1 MRNVHRYF
9 REGDISFLTHV
20 TYLRRPILLE
30 NTQLLQWSIEQQRR
44 KLSFKILAWVVLPDH
59 WHLLIDAQQNKV
71 PDIMKRVKLSFAA
84 RYREKSGFVSGQVW
98 HHRYWDHI
106 IRDEQDLNQHF
117 DYIHFNPVKH
127 GLVSAPIDYPHS
139 SFQQFL
145 NLGLY
150 RADWGVMEVPE
161 FTGEFGE

>member
-9 REGDISFLTHV
+9 RKGDISFLTHV
-20 TYLRRPILLE
+20 TYLRRPILVE
-30 NTQLLQWSIEQQRR
+30 NIQLLHWSIEQQRR
-44 KLSFKILAWVVLPDH
+44 KSAFEVLAWVVLPDH
-59 WHLLIDAQQNKV
+59 WHLLIDPRDNDV
-71 PDIMKRVKLSFAA
+71 TDVMKRIKLSFGA
-84 RYREKSGFVSGQVW
+84 RYRTGNKLRSGRVW

-106 IRDEQDLNQHF
+106 IRDEEDLNQHF

-139 SFQQFL
+139 SFQQFH

-150 RADWGVMEVPE
+150 RADWGVKEVPE